1 MNSEPVNAYKK
12 TNGTDLPSVS
22 RRIFTLVISQWLR
35 LLSAMLCMMVVAGL
49 TAATAY
55 LVKPVMDD
63 IFVDKDKTM
72 LMLLPLV
79 IILLYLFRGAA
90 FFGQAYLM
98 SYVGHN
104 LVKQLRDKLYSHI
117 QVLSLSFFHKH
128 DTGLLMARIMNDVNI
143 VMSMVSQAVTGI
155 LRDFFTIIGLLS
167 VIFYRD
173 WKLALIAIT
182 VLPLAVIPIV
192 KFGRRMRKFSTR
204 TQEAMADVSSLLHET
219 FTGTKIVRAFGMEP
233 YENRRFFEKTLRL
246 FQYEMKAVMVRS
258 LSSPVMHF
266 LGGIGITLIIW
277 YGGNKVIQGTST
289 PGTFF
294 SFMTALI
301 MLYEPIKRISEL
313 NNMIQEGMAAAVRIY
328 HLLDMSSEIKERQ
341 DAVDLEAGRHSVIFR
356 NVSFKYEDQM
366 VLRNINLEVK
376 SGEILA
382 LVGTS
387 GGGKTTS
394 VNLIPRFYDVTE
406 GAVLIDGHDIR
417 GMTIKS
423 LRNQIGIVTQDPIL
437 FNDTVYNNIAYGNLN
452 ASESDII
459 AAAKAAYAYDF
470 VQGFPDSF
478 NTVVGEKG
486 VRLSGGEKQR
496 ICIARALLK
505 NAPILILDE
514 ATSSLDTESEL
525 AVQHALENLMQGR
538 TTFVIAHRLST
549 IHHADRI
556 VVIVNGQIVE
566 DGKHE
571 ELMARQGEYCKLYKM
586 QFENNNCQ
594 KTHESK

>member
-1 MNSEPVNAYKK
+1 MNAYKK

-22 RRIFTLVISQWLR
+22 RRIITLVISQWLR
-35 LLSAMLCMMVVAGL
+35 LLLAMLCMMVVAGL

-117 QVLSLSFFHKH
+117 QLLSLSFFHKH

-155 LRDFFTIIGLLS
+155 LRDFFTIIGLLC

-182 VLPLAVIPIV
+182 VLPVAVIPIV

-328 HLLDMSSEIKERQ
+328 HILDMSSEVKERK
-341 DAVDLEAGRHSVIFR
+341 DAVALDAGRHSIIFR

>member
-1 MNSEPVNAYKK
+1 MNAYKK

-22 RRIFTLVISQWLR
+22 RRIITLVISQWLR

-79 IILLYLFRGAA
+79 IILLYLFRGTA

-104 LVKQLRDKLYSHI
+104 LVKQLRDKLFGHI

-155 LRDFFTIIGLLS
+155 LRDFFTIIGLLC

-328 HLLDMSSEIKERQ
+328 HILDMSSEIKERQ

-459 AAAKAAYAYDF
+459 EAAKAAYAYDF

-566 DGKHE
+566 EGKHE